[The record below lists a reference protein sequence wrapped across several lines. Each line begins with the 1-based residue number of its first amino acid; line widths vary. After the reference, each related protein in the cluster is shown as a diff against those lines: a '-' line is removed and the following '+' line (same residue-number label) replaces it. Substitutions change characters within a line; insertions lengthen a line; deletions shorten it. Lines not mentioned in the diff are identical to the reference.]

1 MYLITLIG
9 SDVPRNVDRID
20 KSGSQGQ
27 GRQSLG
33 QNITEFNFFAR
44 VPRQ

>member
-1 MYLITLIG
+1 LLHF
-9 SDVPRNVDRID
+9 VDRID

-33 QNITEFNFFAR
+33 HNSTEFNFFAR

>member
-1 MYLITLIG
+1 LL
-9 SDVPRNVDRID
+9 NFVDRID

-33 QNITEFNFFAR
+33 QNTTEVNFFAR
-44 VPRQ
+44 VPQQ